1 MVRTIV
7 YFLLASTVLGVIGVP
22 GLAASGLLLV
32 PLAGAWLIW
41 RIALTVVTRDHPSEA
56 VVHTKRRHL
65 LGPGGPD
72 DSFAA
77 LDEDEY
83 PTEATARAPVS
94 VRNGFGSGANVPRPG
109 ISETLSVRPRG
120 ENSIQGAGG

>member
-7 YFLLASTVLGVIGVP
+7 YFLVASIVLGVIAVP
-22 GLAASGLLLV
+22 GLAALGLVLV
-32 PLAGAWLIW
+32 PLAGAWLLW
-41 RIALTVVTRDHPSEA
+41 RIALTVLTRDHPSEA
-56 VVHTKRRHL
+56 VAHVKRSHI

-83 PTEATARAPVS
+83 PTEETARAPVS
-94 VRNGFGSGANVPRPG
+94 ARNGFRRGANVPRPG
-109 ISETLSVRPRG
+109 FPEAPFLRPRG

>member
-7 YFLLASTVLGVIGVP
+7 YFLLASTVLGLIAVP
-22 GLAASGLLLV
+22 GLAACGLVLF

-56 VVHTKRRHL
+56 VVRTRRSHL

-83 PTEATARAPVS
+83 PTEASARAPVS
-94 VRNGFGSGANVPRPG
+94 ARNGFGRGVNVPRPRF
-109 ISETLSVRPRG
+109 SEAPSIRPRG
-120 ENSIQGAGG
+120 ENSIQGVGG

>member
-1 MVRTIV
+1 MARTIV
-7 YFLLASTVLGVIGVP
+7 YSLLASIVLGVIAVP
-22 GLAASGLLLV
+22 GLAAFGLLLV

-56 VVHTKRRHL
+56 VVHAKRSHL

-77 LDEDEY
+77 LDEGEY
-83 PTEATARAPVS
+83 PTWHQQEHPVS
-94 VRNGFGSGANVPRPG
+94 ARNGLGRAANVQRP
-109 ISETLSVRPRG
+109 SLAHTLSVRPRG